1 MFSSSILL
9 RAICGDIGV
18 GCLPHWRLPNGQLV
32 GMDGR
37 CAAMGADGSSRG
49 GADIGY
55 KRGGQQA
62 WQSCPEGA
70 SLRLAALLDYFWA
83 GATHMLRAPLQ
94 TLRNRRKLTAIP
106 LPPHQGRPHAHR
118 NLPLWLTP
126 LDL

>member
-1 MFSSSILL
+1 MADVRRWAQMGPAVVVLTL
-9 RAICGDIGV
+9 AIS
-18 GCLPHWRLPNGQLV
+18 
-32 GMDGR
+32 
-37 CAAMGADGSSRG
+37 AAVST
-49 GADIGY
+49 
-55 KRGGQQA
+55 

-70 SLRLAALLDYFWA
+70 SSSLAPLLDYFWA

-94 TLRNRRKLTAIP
+94 TLLNRRKLTAIP